1 MPPFF
6 FFWFVF
12 VLVVASFIV
21 YLSLPSTK
29 GKLGEFRVR
38 LIIGKTNPPAQ
49 YVINDYVIE
58 QDGKSS
64 QIDHILITSR
74 GVFVIE
80 TKNYSGRIYG
90 NEHQLQWTQV
100 LQYGKIKNKLY
111 NPVKQ
116 NATHIYRLK
125 SVLGNI
131 PFFSVVV
138 FVKNN
143 TQFISAPSVIPLS
156 RLRRAI
162 SDGIPCLTETQME
175 ELYNKLLEHR
185 SSLSTRQHV
194 QNIRT
199 QRAELQANICPRC
212 KGTLVRRTGK
222 YGDFWGCSN
231 YPKCK
236 FIKKS

>member
-80 TKNYSGRIYG
+80 TKNYS
-90 NEHQLQWTQV
+90 E
-100 LQYGKIKNKLY
+100 
-111 NPVKQ
+111 
-116 NATHIYRLK
+116 
-125 SVLGNI
+125 
-131 PFFSVVV
+131 
-138 FVKNN
+138 
-143 TQFISAPSVIPLS
+143 
-156 RLRRAI
+156 
-162 SDGIPCLTETQME
+162 
-175 ELYNKLLEHR
+175 
-185 SSLSTRQHV
+185 
-194 QNIRT
+194 
-199 QRAELQANICPRC
+199 QRYI
-212 KGTLVRRTGK
+212 
-222 YGDFWGCSN
+222 
-231 YPKCK
+231 
-236 FIKKS
+236 